1 LPRPRPD
8 AIPPAADFLTG
19 WNGWDKVKNLERMG
33 AFALTYH
40 PGASMNAAEIDQYR
54 EQLLALR
61 QRLNGD
67 VSHLTEEAL
76 RRSQG
81 DGGDN
86 LSNLPIHMA
95 DLGTDNFEREFTL
108 SLVENEGK
116 VLDEVTAALQRLD
129 QGQFGR
135 CEECQAAIPKAR
147 LGALP
152 YTRHCVDCARK
163 LEGQS

>member
-1 LPRPRPD
+1 
-8 AIPPAADFLTG
+8 
-19 WNGWDKVKNLERMG
+19 
-33 AFALTYH
+33 
-40 PGASMNAAEIDQYR
+40 MNAAEIAQYR

-67 VSHLTEEAL
+67 VTHLTEEAL

-108 SLVENEGK
+108 GLVENESQ
-116 VLDEVTAALQRLD
+116 VLEEVTAALRRID

-135 CEECQAAIPKAR
+135 CEECRSALPKAR

-152 YTRHCVDCARK
+152 YTRHCVECARK
-163 LEGQS
+163 LEEQA